1 MTAETLQKAA
11 EAAGVGPEDPS
22 AGGLIPKTAPDEVG
36 SVHSDVQSPMGDHQG
51 CYSVVSQIGESLCVW
66 VYVQLIVGPHL
77 PMNQLK
83 KKPKHCLTPGF
94 LIVTDTSGTTKRFPV
109 HKISNLTLQFTF
121 KISIAANDRV
131 CHGPSGPAE
140 AAAGARPA
148 GQVHQPVE
156 HREEL
161 HRDELY
167 KYRSSG
173 KSILGDYFQGNRTS
187 RRDLFSY

>member
-1 MTAETLQKAA
+1 MVDSVPSRGIRNPGVRQCLGFCTAVFLSSLAYE
-11 EAAGVGPEDPS
+11 S
-22 AGGLIPKTAPDEVG
+22 AD
-36 SVHSDVQSPMGDHQG
+36 
-51 CYSVVSQIGESLCVW
+51 
-66 VYVQLIVGPHL
+66 
-77 PMNQLK
+77 

-140 AAAGARPA
+140 AAAGTRPA

-167 KYRSSG
+167 KNRSSG

>member
-51 CYSVVSQIGESLCVW
+51 CYSVVSQIGEGLCVW

-83 KKPKHCLTPGF
+83 KNQTLPNSRIP
-94 LIVTDTSGTTKRFPV
+94 DTSGDV
-109 HKISNLTLQFTF
+109 
-121 KISIAANDRV
+121 A
-131 CHGPSGPAE
+131 
-140 AAAGARPA
+140 
-148 GQVHQPVE
+148 VE
-156 HREEL
+156 
-161 HRDELY
+161 
-167 KYRSSG
+167 
-173 KSILGDYFQGNRTS
+173 
-187 RRDLFSY
+187 